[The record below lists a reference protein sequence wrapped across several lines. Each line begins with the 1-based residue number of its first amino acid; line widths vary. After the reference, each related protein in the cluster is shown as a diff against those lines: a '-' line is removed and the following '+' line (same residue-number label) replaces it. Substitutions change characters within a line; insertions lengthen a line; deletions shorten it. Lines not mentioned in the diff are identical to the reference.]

1 MFHHKIIIHQW
12 RSWKDN
18 MDHFMLMI
26 KQNRAAKKNIY
37 FFIYSWLELKRWNNY
52 YLIAFGKMKWSK
64 INIFFYFLFALCFVK
79 TCWEEA
85 SSWRRKENLFS
96 LWALKRSTNEPPQ
109 DMYEWMNGW
118 MDEWMNEWMDEW
130 MDGWMDGWMVWR
142 GSTFHCLPIP

>member
-1 MFHHKIIIHQW
+1 
-12 RSWKDN
+12 
-18 MDHFMLMI
+18 
-26 KQNRAAKKNIY
+26 
-37 FFIYSWLELKRWNNY
+37 
-52 YLIAFGKMKWSK
+52 
-64 INIFFYFLFALCFVK
+64 
-79 TCWEEA
+79 
-85 SSWRRKENLFS
+85 